1 MTFQI
6 KAVTIY
12 GKKPGQMRTVPFQL
26 GALNIVTGDS
36 RRGKSALLTIIDYC
50 LASSDYPVK
59 AGKVRTY
66 VSTYAITLTKPG
78 EQLFVARQAPKDNAK
93 TSTTMCVLTQ
103 APGSPPSALEDLRF
117 TTPEDTAKAYL
128 SDFCGIDKTVR
139 VPAVGKNTLIA
150 PSIRHALFFCFQ
162 AQNEV
167 ANPDVLFHSQGE
179 EWRPN
184 TIRGV
189 VPYFLG
195 AVDPEQAL
203 LHNKLRNLRR
213 DLADNE
219 AKLAVSADRTPASG
233 QAQALL
239 TEAVEVGLLPPQTGA
254 QTADD
259 VLQLLRR
266 LRNELT
272 HGSALRPHES
282 DSDPLATLHAR
293 RAELRRDF
301 ALARAQIADLKGTLA
316 ENDEFSDQAIEQ
328 RARLTSLSLLRQ
340 DADASDLER
349 CPVCD
354 STIPSAND
362 TIAGLTRDL
371 ALLDGDLGVIRNDTP
386 AIRRLIADREDRL
399 QELRSELARNQEQ
412 VQELTTSL
420 RTTQQEPDDLRRAA
434 IVQGRI
440 SLYVDTMAQQAA
452 APRVLDRRDDLRE
465 QIAELEEQLSGSTQ
479 DERLTSFLS
488 LINQDIREKA
498 RRLDLD
504 FAASP
509 IRLDLNRLTV
519 IADTADGPVQLK
531 DMGSAENHLG
541 YHVSTLLSLHEWF
554 TNHQSPVPHV
564 LVLDQPSQVY
574 FPAEPTG
581 EEVLQTNDRTHL
593 LNIYEAIHRTL
604 QQLDGKMQVIVME
617 HADLDDPA
625 FSQHVVERWRYGNN
639 SGLVPSTWM
648 EPETSA
654 S

>member
-6 KAVTIY
+6 QSVTIY
-12 GKKPGQMRTVPFQL
+12 GKKPGQMRTVSFQL

-66 VSTYAITLTKPG
+66 VSTYGITLTKPG

-93 TSTTMCVLTQ
+93 TSSTMCVLTQ
-103 APGSPPSALEDLRF
+103 APGSLPPALEDLRF

-128 SDFCGIDKTVR
+128 SDFCGIDSTVR

-150 PSIRHALFFCFQ
+150 PSIRHALFFCLQ

-239 TEAVEVGLLPPQTGA
+239 IEAIEAALLPPQTSA
-254 QTADD
+254 QSADD
-259 VLQLLRR
+259 VLQILRR
-266 LRNELT
+266 LRNELARSGT
-272 HGSALRPHES
+272 LRPHET
-282 DSDPLATLHAR
+282 DGDPLATLHAR
-293 RAELRRDF
+293 RADLRRDF
-301 ALARAQIADLKGTLA
+301 ALARARIADLKGALA
-316 ENDEFSDQAIEQ
+316 ENDEFSNEAIEQ
-328 RARLTSLSLLRQ
+328 RARLTSLGLLRQ
-340 DADASDLER
+340 DTEARDVHH

-386 AIRRLIADREDRL
+386 AIRRLIADQEDRL

-412 VQELTTSL
+412 VQELTLSL

-440 SLYVDTMAQQAA
+440 SFYVDTIAQQGA
-452 APRVLDRRDDLRE
+452 APRVLDRRDELRE
-465 QIAELEEQLSGSTQ
+465 QIAGLEEQLSGSTQ
-479 DERLTSFLS
+479 DERLASFLS
-488 LINQDIREKA
+488 LINQGIREKA
-498 RRLDLD
+498 MSLDLD
-504 FAASP
+504 FATSP

-519 IADTADGPVQLK
+519 VADTTDGPVQLK

-541 YHVSTLLSLHEWF
+541 YHVSTHLSLHDWF
-554 TNHQSPVPHV
+554 TRHQSPVPNV

-604 QQLDGKMQVIVME
+604 QQLEGKMQVIVME
-617 HADLDDPA
+617 HADLDDPV
-625 FSQHVVERWRYGNN
+625 FSQHVVERWRYGND

-648 EPETSA
+648 ESPTPDS
-654 S
+654 